1 MNQREWFH
9 RLDEHLSSG
18 TIVKKRITMKNEN
31 QYVAYLRVSTQKQGY
46 SGLGLEAQREIIQK
60 YLCDRMPIAEYI
72 EIESGRKKERPKLK
86 EALALCRKDGATLI
100 VAKLDRLAR
109 SVSFLSNLLESDVD
123 IVFCDFSEANKMVL
137 HIISAISQYEAE
149 LIAART
155 KASLQAKKSR
165 GFKLGNPEHL
175 MDKHK
180 QAIRNSIRSC
190 KEKADNNP
198 NNKRAVAMLR
208 TLIKEEYT
216 LKSMADTLNK
226 EGFVT
231 SQGCSFSKS
240 TVYKLIKRYNLK
252 EH

>member
-1 MNQREWFH
+1 
-9 RLDEHLSSG
+9 
-18 TIVKKRITMKNEN
+18 MKNEV

-46 SGLGLEAQREIIQK
+46 SGLGLEAQKEIIHKHLQDK
-60 YLCDRMPIAEYI
+60 IPVAEYI

-86 EALALCRKDGATLI
+86 EALSLCRKEGATLI

-109 SVSFLSNLLESDVD
+109 NVSFLSNLLESDVE
-123 IVFCDFSEANKMVL
+123 IVFCDFPQANKMVL

-165 GFKLGNPEHL
+165 GYKLGNPEHL

-216 LKSMADTLNK
+216 LKSIADTLNK

-252 EH
+252 

>member
-1 MNQREWFH
+1 M
-9 RLDEHLSSG
+9 
-18 TIVKKRITMKNEN
+18 
-31 QYVAYLRVSTQKQGY
+31 QK
-46 SGLGLEAQREIIQK
+46 E
-60 YLCDRMPIAEYI
+60 
-72 EIESGRKKERPKLK
+72 
-86 EALALCRKDGATLI
+86 GATLI

-109 SVSFLSNLLESDVD
+109 NVSFLSNLLESDVE
-123 IVFCDFSEANKMVL
+123 IVFCDFPQANKMVL
-137 HIISAISQYEAE
+137 HILSAISQYEAE
-149 LIAART
+149 LIAVRT
-155 KASLQAKKSR
+155 KSALQAKKAR

-216 LKSMADTLNK
+216 LKSMADTLNR

-231 SQGCSFSKS
+231 SQECNFSKS
-240 TVYKLIKRYNLK
+240 TVYKLIKRLSLI
-252 EH
+252 HI